1 VDKAVK
7 GWLIGLVGLNGCGFL
22 IALVVVF
29 VAIGMLYP
37 SSAPANENGGSGTG
51 GGDLAEYDS
60 MTAAQIKTFL
70 IKKRSPFVTMA
81 ENEGSDVGVEIASAT
96 EEFKINPAFML
107 GIFGIESTFGT
118 AYGGD
123 NLSVDNKNPGNTK
136 MGAGGQYAEYN
147 LGIIGHD
154 SQGHTI
160 FSSTKEGWRG
170 MAATL
175 RVQFLDRNQCTTIEC
190 IASTYLTGNK
200 DNWVRAVKQFM
211 EEALNTKV

>member
-1 VDKAVK
+1 MDKAVK
-7 GWLIGLVGLNGCGFL
+7 VRLIGLVSLNSCGIL
-22 IALVVVF
+22 VSLVVVF
-29 VAIGMLYP
+29 LALGMLFP
-37 SSAPANENGGSGTG
+37 SSAPADENGGTGNG
-51 GGDLAEYDS
+51 GGDLAEYNS
-60 MTAAQIKTFL
+60 MTATQIKAFL

-81 ENEGSDVGVEIASAT
+81 ENEGSDVGIEIASAT

-118 AYGGD
+118 AHGGD

-147 LGIIGHD
+147 LGITGHD

-175 RVQFLDRNQCTTIEC
+175 RVQFLDKNKCTTIEC
-190 IASTYLTGNK
+190 IANTYLTGNK

-211 EEALNTKV
+211 EEALNTNV